1 MVGRLLH
8 HLTLATICPM
18 HLKYENYYWNSYMEL
33 RQLRHLMA
41 VIEQGSFSRAA
52 EVVHLTQPALSRS
65 IQALEASVGSP
76 VLERNR
82 GALVPTQIG
91 ELLLR
96 HARAL
101 DAATRDLERDIA
113 LTKGLELGELRIGVG
128 PYGGSALVG
137 PVIGRLHQLHPG
149 LQLKTVLAPWQELP
163 DRARARDVDLI
174 VVELSQ
180 VQQME
185 DFAFMALQEHAVIPV
200 CRPQHPLTQLAH
212 PTVSE
217 VFSYPLAGPSLL
229 PGMRRAIEQILPV
242 ARQQHKPLLAVE
254 CDLASML
261 KDVLRHCDA
270 VSLMPGFMVATDLA
284 AGSLCSVSE
293 LDLGLKVRF
302 GCAWLQARTVSPVAA
317 RFIQLLQQHD
327 QQLHALKPTA

>member
-1 MVGRLLH
+1 
-8 HLTLATICPM
+8 
-18 HLKYENYYWNSYMEL
+18 MEL

-52 EVVHLTQPALSRS
+52 EVVHLTQPALTRS

-82 GALVPTQIG
+82 GALLPTQIG

-101 DAATRDLERDIA
+101 DSATRDLERDIA
-113 LTKGLELGELRIGVG
+113 LSKGLELGELRIGVG

-163 DRARARDVDLI
+163 DRARAREVDLI

-185 DFAFMALQEHAVIPV
+185 DFAFRALQEHAVIPV
-200 CRPQHPLTQLAH
+200 CRPEHPLTQLAH
-212 PTVSE
+212 PSATDI
-217 VFSYPLAGPSLL
+217 FSYPLAGPSLL
-229 PGMRRAIEQILPV
+229 PGMRQALEQLRPAAI
-242 ARQQHKPLLAVE
+242 QQQRPLLAVQ

-261 KDVLRHCDA
+261 KDVLHHCDA
-270 VSLMPGFMVATDLA
+270 VSLMPRFMVAADLA
-284 AGSLCSVSE
+284 AGSLVSVPG
-293 LDLGLKVRF
+293 LALGLKARF
-302 GCAWLQARTVSPVAA
+302 GCAWLQARTVSTVAA
-317 RFIQLLQQHD
+317 RFMQLLQEHD
-327 QQLHALKPTA
+327 QQLYALKQAE

>member
-1 MVGRLLH
+1 
-8 HLTLATICPM
+8 
-18 HLKYENYYWNSYMEL
+18 MEL

-128 PYGGSALVG
+128 PFGGSALVG

-163 DRARARDVDLI
+163 DRARAREVDLI

-185 DFAFMALQEHAVIPV
+185 DFAVSALQQHAVIPV

-212 PTVSE
+212 PTATD

-229 PGMRRAIEQILPV
+229 PGMRHALEQLRPQ
-242 ARQQHKPLLAVE
+242 AKQPKMPLLSVE

-270 VSLMPGFMVATDLA
+270 VSLMPGFMVERPRCRFIMQCARYRLRSAGAFWLRLDAGQNRLSAGRPLYATI
-284 AGSLCSVSE
+284 AGTRSTAVSVNS
-293 LDLGLKVRF
+293 GRI
-302 GCAWLQARTVSPVAA
+302 ALQAR
-317 RFIQLLQQHD
+317 
-327 QQLHALKPTA
+327 

>member
-1 MVGRLLH
+1 
-8 HLTLATICPM
+8 
-18 HLKYENYYWNSYMEL
+18 MEL

-229 PGMRRAIEQILPV
+229 PGMRRALEQILPV

-317 RFIQLLQQHD
+317 RFMQLLQEHD
-327 QQLHALKPTA
+327 QQLYQLTPAE

>member
-1 MVGRLLH
+1 
-8 HLTLATICPM
+8 
-18 HLKYENYYWNSYMEL
+18 MEL

-52 EVVHLTQPALSRS
+52 EVVHLTQPALTRS

-82 GALVPTQIG
+82 GALLPTQIG

-101 DAATRDLERDIA
+101 DCATRDLERDIA

-163 DRARARDVDLI
+163 DRARAREVDLI

-185 DFAFMALQEHAVIPV
+185 DFAFSALQEHAVIPV
-200 CRPQHPLTQLAH
+200 CRPAA
-212 PTVSE
+212 SADA
-217 VFSYPLAGPSLL
+217 AGPAFRHRHLQL
-229 PGMRRAIEQILPV
+229 PAGGTELTAG
-242 ARQQHKPLLAVE
+242 H
-254 CDLASML
+254 
-261 KDVLRHCDA
+261 
-270 VSLMPGFMVATDLA
+270 A
-284 AGSLCSVSE
+284 AGA
-293 LDLGLKVRF
+293 G
-302 GCAWLQARTVSPVAA
+302 AA
-317 RFIQLLQQHD
+317 AAGRQTTKDTF
-327 QQLHALKPTA
+327 AGGGM